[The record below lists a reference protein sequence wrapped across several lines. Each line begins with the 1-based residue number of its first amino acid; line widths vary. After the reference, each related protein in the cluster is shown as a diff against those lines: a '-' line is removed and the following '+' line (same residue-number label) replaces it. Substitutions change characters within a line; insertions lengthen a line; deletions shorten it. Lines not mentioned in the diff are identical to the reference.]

1 MSGQAD
7 GSRDQWLV
15 FGKVGW
21 DVVVIVIVVVVVVVA
36 ISDVLK
42 SFAVVN
48 EWGQIVCISSD
59 VL

>member
-21 DVVVIVIVVVVVVVA
+21 DVVVIVIVVVVVA

-42 SFAVVN
+42 SFVVVDG
-48 EWGQIVCISSD
+48 WGKIVCISSD

>member
-1 MSGQAD
+1 MSGPAD

-21 DVVVIVIVVVVVVVA
+21 DVVVIVIVVVVVVA

-42 SFAVVN
+42 SSVVVD

>member
-21 DVVVIVIVVVVVVVA
+21 DVVVIVIVVVVLA
-36 ISDVLK
+36 ISDVLI
-42 SFAVVN
+42 FCC
-48 EWGQIVCISSD
+48 G
-59 VL
+59 

>member
-21 DVVVIVIVVVVVVVA
+21 DVVVIVIVVVVA